1 MNIDAK
7 LTNFNKIFTNY
18 RERFIRFSFSYVR
31 DLAVAEDITADSFMS
46 YWENRD
52 SLPEDTNIP
61 AYIITSIKN
70 KSINYLEHLRVREE
84 YSEKTKANREWELGL
99 RISSLEACEPKE
111 LFAGE
116 VQVLIDKT
124 LDSLPEQTRSVFISS
139 RFDEKTYQEIASDLS
154 ISIKGV
160 EYHISRALKSLR
172 KALKEYI

>member
-18 RERFIRFSFSYVR
+18 REKFIRFSFSYVR
-31 DLAVAEDITADSFMS
+31 DLSVAEDITSDSFMS

-52 SLPEDTNIP
+52 TLPEDTNIP

-70 KSINYLEHLRVREE
+70 KSINYLEHLRIREE
-84 YSEKTKANREWELGL
+84 YSEKAKAHMEWELGL

-124 LDSLPEQTRSVFISS
+124 LDSLPEQTRSAFISN